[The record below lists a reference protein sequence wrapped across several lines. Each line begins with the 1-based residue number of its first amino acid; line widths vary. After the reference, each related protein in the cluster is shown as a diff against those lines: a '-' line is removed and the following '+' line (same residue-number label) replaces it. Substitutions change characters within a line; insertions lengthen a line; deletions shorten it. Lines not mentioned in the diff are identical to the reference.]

1 MGTNTGIDYCNE
13 NNNKLDQMN
22 ILEMNEKFEI
32 KIVSYIIKNSGLL
45 IVREHNRMH
54 ILSRVF
60 SKINGNSAS

>member
-1 MGTNTGIDYCNE
+1 
-13 NNNKLDQMN
+13 MN
-22 ILEMNEKFEI
+22 ILEINEKYEI
-32 KIVSYIIKNSGLL
+32 KVVTYIIKNSRLL